1 MRRVE
6 ELYERER
13 PREKLKERG
22 AAALKN
28 RELIAVLL
36 GSGTKGQDVLK
47 LSRAVEKVLDAD
59 FEGLSLEKLTTV
71 HGLGPAKAMQILAA
85 VELSRR
91 YLLKSNPKIT
101 CAEDVWQELREYAAR
116 KQEHFLSLTLDGA
129 GRLIEKRVVTVGTLN
144 QSLVHPR
151 ELFADAV
158 SDRAA
163 GIIIAHNHPSGER
176 FPSIQDR
183 SVTSRIKEAGEIMG
197 IELIDHLIITVDGW
211 YSFAEEGEL

>member
-13 PREKLKERG
+13 PREKLKEKG

-47 LSRAVEKVLDAD
+47 LSRAVEKVLEAD

-91 YLLKSNPKIT
+91 YLLKSNTKIT
-101 CAEDVWQELREYAAR
+101 CAEDVWQELREYAGR

-158 SDRAA
+158 TDRAA
-163 GIIIAHNHPSGER
+163 GIIIAHNHPSGQR
-176 FPSIQDR
+176 FPSSQDR
-183 SVTSRIKEAGEIMG
+183 RVTSRIKEAGEIMG
-197 IELIDHLIITVDGW
+197 IELIDHVIITVDGW

>member
-13 PREKLKERG
+13 PREKLKEKG

-47 LSRAVEKVLDAD
+47 LSRAVEKVLEAD

-91 YLLKSNPKIT
+91 YLLKNNTKIT
-101 CAEDVWQELREYAAR
+101 CAKDVWQELREYAGR

-158 SDRAA
+158 TDRAA
-163 GIIIAHNHPSGER
+163 GIIIAHNHPSGQR
-176 FPSIQDR
+176 FPSGEDR
-183 SVTSRIKEAGEIMG
+183 GVTSRIKEAGEIMG
-197 IELIDHLIITVDGW
+197 IELLDHVIITVDGW
-211 YSFAEEGEL
+211 SSFAEEGEL